1 MPKRIS
7 VATHLSIEELEQ
19 RYRQAKDGIES
30 RQYQII
36 WLVAQGKKTEEVEEI
51 TGYSRTWIY
60 ALVKRYN
67 KSGVSELGDR
77 RYSNQGKQP
86 LVDDIQQAQL
96 WQALQ
101 EKAPDGGIWNGR
113 KVANWL
119 TEVTGTHISRHR
131 GWEILRQMTFR
142 LRVPRP
148 SHTKSDYFEQEAW
161 KKTSNTSRKTPN
173 HLSGCRSSVV
183 ASG

>member
-7 VATHLSIEELEQ
+7 LVTHNRIEELEQ
-19 RYRQAKDGIES
+19 RYRQAKDGVES

-36 WLVAQGKKTEEVEEI
+36 WLLAQGKKTEEVEEI

-60 ALVKRYN
+60 TLVKRYN
-67 KSGVSELGDR
+67 KSGIEGLGDR
-77 RYSNQGKQP
+77 RKSNPGSKP
-86 LVDDIQQAQL
+86 LVNDIHQAQL

-101 EKAPDGGIWNGR
+101 EKAPDGGLWNGR
-113 KVANWL
+113 KVADWL
-119 TEVTGTHISRHR
+119 SEVIGTDISRHW

-148 SHTKSDYFEQEAW
+148 CHTKSDPIELEAW
-161 KKTSNTSRKTPN
+161 KKN
-173 HLSGCRSSVV
+173 
-183 ASG
+183 

>member
-1 MPKRIS
+1 MPRRITIAKHNEVS
-7 VATHLSIEELEQ
+7 ELEQ
-19 RYRQAKDGIES
+19 LYRQAKEGVES

-36 WLVAQGKKTEEVEEI
+36 WLLAQGKKTAEVEEL

-67 KSGVSELGDR
+67 EFGVEGIGDR
-77 RYSNQGKQP
+77 RRENQGTQT
-86 LVDDIQQAQL
+86 LIDDIQQAQL

-101 EKAPDGGIWNGR
+101 SNAPDGGLWNGR
-113 KVANWL
+113 KVADWL
-119 TEVTGTHISRHR
+119 SEVTGKRISRYR

-148 SHTKSDYFEQEAW
+148 AHSNSEPCEQEAW
-161 KKTSNTSRKTPN
+161 KKN
-173 HLSGCRSSVV
+173 
-183 ASG
+183 

>member
-7 VATHLSIEELEQ
+7 IAAHSKISELEQ
-19 RYRQAKDGIES
+19 LYRQARDGIQS

-36 WLVAQGKKTEEVEEI
+36 WLLAQGNRTEEVEEI

-67 KSGVSELGDR
+67 ELGVEGLGDR
-77 RYSNQGKQP
+77 RQSNQGSQP
-86 LVDDIQQAQL
+86 LVDDMHQARL

-101 EKAPDGGIWNGR
+101 EKAPDGGLWNGR
-113 KVANWL
+113 KVADWL
-119 TEVTGTHISRHR
+119 SEITATHIRRQR

-148 SHTKSDYFEQEAW
+148 SHTHSDPFEQEVW
-161 KKTSNTSRKTPN
+161 KKN
-173 HLSGCRSSVV
+173 
-183 ASG
+183 

>member
-7 VATHLSIEELEQ
+7 LVNHLNLEELEQ
-19 RYRQAKDGIES
+19 GYRQAKQGVES

-36 WLVAQGKKTEEVEEI
+36 KLLTQGKTTEEVQEI

-67 KSGVSELGDR
+67 ELGIEGFGDR
-77 RYSNQGKQP
+77 RRDNQGSEP
-86 LVDDIQQAQL
+86 LVNDMHQAHL

-101 EKAPDGGIWNGR
+101 GKAPDGGLWNGR

-119 TEVTGTHISRHR
+119 SEVTGTTISRQR

-148 SHTKSDYFEQEAW
+148 SHTESDPIEQEAW
-161 KKTSNTSRKTPN
+161 KKK
-173 HLSGCRSSVV
+173 
-183 ASG
+183 